1 MQEQVRR
8 PRPHAA
14 GVPSIHAPVACAEPV
29 AHLLNLRCGDHVR
42 DEASKPLT
50 SNRAVENAAITF
62 VLAYEQAH
70 GREATD
76 TRGGHAPADVE
87 SDDRVIEVKAFG
99 LSARGNDLWLESRQ
113 VDEARTNGR
122 FHLYVVDN
130 VRQGNPTAFRLI
142 DLHGDVL
149 TRFLE
154 RARPQ
159 SYVTLPFPVG
169 EYDAAVAGEQ

>member
-14 GVPSIHAPVACAEPV
+14 GVPSIHAPVACSEPV

-50 SNRAVENAAITF
+50 SNHAVENAAITF
-62 VLAYEQAH
+62 VLANEQAH

-76 TRGGHAPADVE
+76 TRGGHAPDDVE

-99 LSARGNDLWLESRQ
+99 LSARGTTCGWKPVKLMRR
-113 VDEARTNGR
+113 ARTVVST
-122 FHLYVVDN
+122 LYVVDN
-130 VRQGNPTAFRLI
+130 ARQGNTTGFRLI

-149 TRFLE
+149 TRLLE

-159 SYVTLPFPVG
+159 RYVTLPFPVG
-169 EYDAAVAGEQ
+169 ECGAAVAGEQ